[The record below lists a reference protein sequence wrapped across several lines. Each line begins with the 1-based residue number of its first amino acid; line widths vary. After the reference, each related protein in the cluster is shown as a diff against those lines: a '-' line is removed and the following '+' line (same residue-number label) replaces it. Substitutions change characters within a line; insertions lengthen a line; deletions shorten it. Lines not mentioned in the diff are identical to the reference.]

1 MKTKIIKLMLTI
13 ILLLTTMILIKS
25 NLEFK
30 TWFKINILDKTFSFA
45 ALNKKYEDLFGS
57 SMPFKDLVNKTETV
71 FNEKLVY
78 SKKEDYKDG
87 VKLTVTSNYLVPSLE
102 KGLVIHVGT
111 KDDYGLC
118 VIVSQV
124 DNVETMYCNITNVA
138 VKLYDYIDSG
148 MLIGEANDKELILVF
163 KENGQKISY
172 EKYI

>member
-1 MKTKIIKLMLTI
+1 MVLKIGLEPTTYALRGRCSTYWAISANNYI
-13 ILLLTTMILIKS
+13 IPLLSKNS
-25 NLEFK
+25 N
-30 TWFKINILDKTFSFA
+30 T
-45 ALNKKYEDLFGS
+45 
-57 SMPFKDLVNKTETV
+57 
-71 FNEKLVY
+71 
-78 SKKEDYKDG
+78 KKEEYKDG

>member
-1 MKTKIIKLMLTI
+1 
-13 ILLLTTMILIKS
+13 
-25 NLEFK
+25 
-30 TWFKINILDKTFSFA
+30 
-45 ALNKKYEDLFGS
+45 
-57 SMPFKDLVNKTETV
+57 MPFKDLVNKTETV

-78 SKKEDYKDG
+78 SKKEEYKDG
-87 VKLTVTSNYLVPSLE
+87 VKLTVTSNYLVPSLK

-124 DNVETMYCNITNVA
+124 DHVETMYCNITNVA

-148 MLIGEANDKELILVF
+148 MLIGEASDKELILVF